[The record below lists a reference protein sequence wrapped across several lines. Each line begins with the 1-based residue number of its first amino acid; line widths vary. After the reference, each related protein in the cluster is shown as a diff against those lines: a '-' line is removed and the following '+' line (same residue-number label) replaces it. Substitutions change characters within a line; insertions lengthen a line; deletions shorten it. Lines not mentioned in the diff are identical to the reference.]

1 MLKLL
6 RRCASDAGGTESIP
20 GQGTKTSAGHE
31 VQQKKILNKEIN
43 PDRKSK
49 QLSLDE
55 TTDVGD
61 RETDGRKIAKYE
73 LA

>member
-1 MLKLL
+1 MFPLQGAQSQSLVREL
-6 RRCASDAGGTESIP
+6 RSLQATRYNNN
-20 GQGTKTSAGHE
+20 KN
-31 VQQKKILNKEIN
+31 LNKEIN
-43 PDRKSK
+43 PDRSSK

-55 TTDVGD
+55 INDAGD